1 MDTPALF
8 DPKAVA
14 AHRAR
19 AVNEDALFLHK
30 FAASEVSERLK
41 DVNRTFTDAVFV
53 GWQGPMWAQETGLT
67 PRFIPDADVLD
78 LEPES
83 CDLIVQCLGLHWA
96 NDPVGQLIQMRR
108 ALRPDGLMI
117 AVMFAGETLDEL
129 RQALTQAEAE
139 VTGGISPRIAP
150 MAELRGL
157 GGLLQR
163 AGFGLPVADIEP
175 VRVAYETPW
184 HLMRELRA
192 MGETNAMTARA
203 KGFARRELFVK
214 MAEIYAREYCE
225 DGRMRAKFELAFL
238 TGWAPSKTQQEPLR
252 PGSATT
258 RLADFLGATELGE
271 DGEKA

>member
-1 MDTPALF
+1 
-8 DPKAVA
+8 
-14 AHRAR
+14 
-19 AVNEDALFLHK
+19 
-30 FAASEVSERLK
+30 
-41 DVNRTFTDAVFV
+41 
-53 GWQGPMWAQETGLT
+53 
-67 PRFIPDADVLD
+67 
-78 LEPES
+78 
-83 CDLIVQCLGLHWA
+83 
-96 NDPVGQLIQMRR
+96 
-108 ALRPDGLMI
+108 
-117 AVMFAGETLDEL
+117 
-129 RQALTQAEAE
+129 
-139 VTGGISPRIAP
+139 

-184 HLMRELRA
+184 NLMRELRA

-225 DGRMRAKFELAFL
+225 DGRMMAKFELALL
-238 TGWAPSKTQQEPLR
+238 TGWAPSKTQQKPLR